1 MRLPRRTHAALRRR
15 EENLIFTTL
24 TPKIPVSAKI
34 ATPSREALLE
44 LAFSDI
50 PSQIGSLALRPLS
63 AGSFTLLG
71 RLGNPMMVGKQ
82 APVEAVQEDSQTA
95 MFAAV
100 IQYVWVHS
108 ADIEEVIAVETP
120 SDIPAAALKHL
131 GFQLSIG
138 QALAFLERYQAS
150 ALRMTASLAET
161 EQEEDETPGKP
172 PELAPVGSPASSTP
186 AEPAET
192 PCASATSSGSCQLS
206 EPSPTSTPP
215 TVPTEPAADGPS
227 LTLMPDFALPAQTPP
242 S

>member
-1 MRLPRRTHAALRRR
+1 MP
-15 EENLIFTTL
+15 
-24 TPKIPVSAKI
+24 AKI
-34 ATPSREALLE
+34 VQPSREQLLE

-50 PSQIGSLALRPLS
+50 PSQIGSITLRPLS

-71 RLGNPMMVGKQ
+71 RLGNPMMVGSQ
-82 APVEAVQEDSQTA
+82 APLEAAQGDSQTA

-108 ADIEEVIAVETP
+108 ADIEQVITVETP
-120 SDIPAAALKHL
+120 EDIPAAALKHL

-161 EQEEDETPGKP
+161 EPEDDETPGKP
-172 PELAPVGSPASSTP
+172 QESPLAGSPASSTP

-192 PCASATSSGSCQLS
+192 PFASATSSGSCPS
-206 EPSPTSTPP
+206 REHSPTSTPP
-215 TVPTEPAADGPS
+215 TSPTEPAADGPS
-227 LTLMPDFALPAQTPP
+227 LTLLPDFTPPPPTPP